1 MSVAKDTLV
10 AQLAAAR
17 LPAPVRDLRFHPL
30 RLWCFDVCWPSRGI
44 AAEVEQGDEPSGH
57 AVYNQDARKYNEAAR
72 LGWLVFRFT
81 PDMVASGEAAHTLEA
96 VLRTR

>member
-1 MSVAKDTLV
+1 MNAVKDTLV
-10 AQLAAAR
+10 AQIKAAR

-30 RLWCFDVCWPSRGI
+30 RLWCFDICWSSRGL
-44 AAEVEQGDEPSGH
+44 AAEIEHAGETAGH
-57 AVYNQDARKYNEAAR
+57 TAYNQDARKYSEAAR

-96 VLRTR
+96 ILRMR